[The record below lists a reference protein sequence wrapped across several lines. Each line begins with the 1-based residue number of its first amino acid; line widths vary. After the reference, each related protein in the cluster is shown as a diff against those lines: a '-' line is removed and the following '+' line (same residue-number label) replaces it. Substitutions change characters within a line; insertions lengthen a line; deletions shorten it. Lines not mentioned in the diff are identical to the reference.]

1 MKSPRKALL
10 TSIKVTFGKIQLF
23 KAITSIRAGWLSFF
37 SVRFGREEHSKA
49 MCERMSI
56 NRPLACS
63 MLIWPPFIIHTQK
76 AETDDGNLFGVNK
89 FASTLNCS
97 AMKFIGKLFF
107 FSSAEPKLKLGKLA
121 YH

>member
-1 MKSPRKALL
+1 MKSPKKLL
-10 TSIKVTFGKIQLF
+10 TSIKVTLGKIQLSE
-23 KAITSIRAGWLSFF
+23 AIASIRAGLLLF
-37 SVRFGREEHSKA
+37 RFGREEHSKA

-89 FASTLNCS
+89 FASTLNCN
-97 AMKFIGKLFF
+97 AMKFIGKLFLF
-107 FSSAEPKLKLGKLA
+107 LHQAEAKVGKLA
-121 YH
+121 YHLCKD